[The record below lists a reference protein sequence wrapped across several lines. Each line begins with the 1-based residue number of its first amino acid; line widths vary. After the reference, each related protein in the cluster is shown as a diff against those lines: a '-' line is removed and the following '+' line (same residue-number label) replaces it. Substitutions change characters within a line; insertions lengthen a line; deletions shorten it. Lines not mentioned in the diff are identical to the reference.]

1 MSDFKLKKIGQYK
14 FTTNKSGK
22 EMVHLILDMDQLAKV
37 KSWDLDKIYIYEP
50 KQTGDILGLIKTTE
64 G

>member
-50 KQTGDILGLIKTTE
+50 K
-64 G
+64 